1 MGFLNRQK
9 AILEFDYDN
18 LCHAFICHC
27 LFLYLDDP
35 NDKYSI
41 EKHGVVY
48 GSAIDLLV
56 KDENIQYIVQFS
68 DWIKGGMCKPYIAI
82 HQSDKKAVCVE
93 TLYKGMDKQTLKF
106 LIRRSSSQEYNYY
119 FNKYPITAGGYIKNG
134 KLYSSQSLDE
144 FMENGGH
151 KISVLFDTVNDPSF
165 PQNLYTY
172 HREAL
177 KELWKQEVYDELVE
191 SLKTKTFDI
200 YASVLH
206 EHITRKQFKYLKAII
221 FENLHIEVINERKR
235 GLFVNN
241 KLADAK

>member
-1 MGFLNRQK
+1 MGFFNRQK
-9 AILEFDYDN
+9 AILEFDYDC

-27 LFLYLDDP
+27 LFLYLDRP
-35 NDKYSI
+35 QDKHSF
-41 EKHGVVY
+41 ENHGEVY

-56 KDENIQYIVQFS
+56 KDENIQYIVKFS

-82 HQSDKKAVCVE
+82 HQSDKKAACVE

-106 LIRRSSSQEYNYY
+106 LIRKSSSQEYSFY
-119 FNKYPITAGGYIKNG
+119 FNKYPITAGGYIKEG
-134 KLYSSQSLDE
+134 KLYSSQSLYE

-151 KISVLFDTVNDPSF
+151 MISVLFDTVNVSSF

-172 HREAL
+172 HKEAL
-177 KELWKQEVYDELVE
+177 KESWKQEVYEELVE
-191 SLKTKTFDI
+191 SLKTKKFDI
-200 YASVLH
+200 NASRLH

-241 KLADAK
+241 EFVDAK